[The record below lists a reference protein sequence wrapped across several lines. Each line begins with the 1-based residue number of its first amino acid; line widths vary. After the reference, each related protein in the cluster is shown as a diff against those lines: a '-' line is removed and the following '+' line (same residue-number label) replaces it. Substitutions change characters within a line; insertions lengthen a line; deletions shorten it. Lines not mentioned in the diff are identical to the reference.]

1 MTEFNNGEE
10 ACFLNDFLCQ
20 LNGGPS
26 VFPARTPLAMAY
38 VPSQEF
44 EDLYDASAALEN
56 GTLFKIL
63 NFPFE
68 QAFGPQTAY
77 AADGSSPWEWVQ
89 GAWPWQNDMPDGGR
103 R

>member
-38 VPSQEF
+38 VPMQTWGM
-44 EDLYDASAALEN
+44 LYEN
-56 GTLFKIL
+56 EVGLDRGTIFRQLDK
-63 NFPFE
+63 PFLGE
-68 QAFGPQTAY
+68 EAVPRG
-77 AADGSSPWEWVQ
+77 
-89 GAWPWQNDMPDGGR
+89 
-103 R
+103 

>member
-38 VPSQEF
+38 VPYQEF

-56 GTLFKIL
+56 GTLFKNL

-68 QAFGPQTAY
+68 R
-77 AADGSSPWEWVQ
+77 
-89 GAWPWQNDMPDGGR
+89 GAR
-103 R
+103 Y

>member
-20 LNGGPS
+20 INGGS
-26 VFPARTPLAMAY
+26 GVFPAQTPLAMAY
-38 VPSQEF
+38 VPYQEF

-56 GTLFKIL
+56 RTLFKNL

-68 QAFGPQTAY
+68 R
-77 AADGSSPWEWVQ
+77 
-89 GAWPWQNDMPDGGR
+89 GAR
-103 R
+103 